1 MESMKLDESA
11 MVWSA
16 PPGERAGRP
25 FLLAL
30 HGHNGDE
37 LQLTP
42 ATAVLPPELVI
53 VTPRAPYLEPGGWS
67 WFELSESAGPV
78 AAASVTSQLL
88 TWLDTQRGYSSYG
101 VLGLSQGAAMAM
113 SLMRA
118 DPHRFD
124 YGLQLSGFAI
134 DTTKD
139 AELAAVRPPM
149 FSAHGDLDTV
159 IPADRVAATSR
170 FLREH
175 TRLTEKRYP
184 NLGHSIDPLE
194 IFDAAT
200 FIRQQL
206 R

>member
-1 MESMKLDESA
+1 MKLDETA
-11 MVWSA
+11 MAWSA
-16 PPGERAGRP
+16 PEQERRGRP
-25 FLLAL
+25 LLLAL

-42 ATAVLPPELVI
+42 AAMVLPPELVI

-67 WFELSESAGPV
+67 WFELSESAGPA

-88 TWLDTQRGYSSYG
+88 SWLDAQRGYSSYG

-134 DTTKD
+134 DTTPD
-139 AELAAVRPPM
+139 AALAAVRPPM

>member
-1 MESMKLDESA
+1 MNLDESA
-11 MVWSA
+11 MIWSA
-16 PPGERAGRP
+16 PEAERAGRP

-37 LQLTP
+37 RQL
-42 ATAVLPPELVI
+42 AVSAALLPRELVI

-67 WFELSESAGPV
+67 WFELSESGGPT
-78 AAASVTSQLL
+78 AAASVTAQLL
-88 TWLDTQRGYSSYG
+88 TWLDRQTGYRSYG

-118 DPHRFD
+118 DPRRFD

-134 DTTKD
+134 DTTPD
-139 AELAAVRPPM
+139 AALAAVRPPM

-159 IPADRVAATSR
+159 IPADRVADTSR

-184 NLGHSIDPLE
+184 NLGHDIDPLE
-194 IFDAAT
+194 ILDAAT
-200 FIRQQL
+200 FVRAQL
-206 R
+206 A

>member
-1 MESMKLDESA
+1 VKLDESA
-11 MVWSA
+11 MAWSVPA
-16 PPGERAGRP
+16 GERAGRP

-37 LQLTP
+37 YQLAP
-42 ATAVLPPELVI
+42 ASAELPRDLVI

-67 WFELSESAGPV
+67 WFELNEAGGPD
-78 AAASVTSQLL
+78 AAASVTAQLL
-88 TWLDTQRGYSSYG
+88 SWLDRQTGYTSYG

-134 DTTKD
+134 DTTPD
-139 AELAAVRPPM
+139 AALAAVRPPM
-149 FSAHGDLDTV
+149 FSAHGDLDDV
-159 IPADRVAATSR
+159 IPAAMVADTSR

-184 NLGHSIDPLE
+184 NLGHAIDPVE
-194 IFDAAT
+194 IADAAA
-200 FIRQQL
+200 FVRAQL
-206 R
+206 VG

>member
-1 MESMKLDESA
+1 MRLDESA
-11 MVWSA
+11 MAWSV
-16 PPGERAGRP
+16 PVGERAGRP

-37 LQLTP
+37 NQLAP
-42 ATAVLPPELVI
+42 AAEALPPELVI

-67 WFELSESAGPV
+67 WFALTESEGPD
-78 AAASVTSQLL
+78 AAASVTAQLL
-88 TWLDTQRGYSSYG
+88 SWLDRQTGYSSYG

-118 DPHRFD
+118 DPQRFD

-134 DTTKD
+134 DTTPD
-139 AELAAVRPPM
+139 AALAAVRPPM
-149 FSAHGDLDTV
+149 FSAHGDLDDV
-159 IPADRVAATSR
+159 IPADRAADTSR

-184 NLGHSIDPLE
+184 NLGHAIDPQE
-194 IFDAAT
+194 IADAAA
-200 FIRQQL
+200 FVRAQL
-206 R
+206 AG

>member
-1 MESMKLDESA
+1 MKLDESA

-16 PPGERAGRP
+16 PPGERTGRP

-37 LQLTP
+37 LQL
-42 ATAVLPPELVI
+42 AVSAALLPRELVI

-67 WFELSESAGPV
+67 WFELSESGGPA
-78 AAASVTSQLL
+78 AAASVTAQLL
-88 TWLDTQRGYSSYG
+88 AWLDRQTGYSSYG
-101 VLGLSQGAAMAM
+101 VLGLSQGAAMAIA
-113 SLMRA
+113 LMRA

-134 DTTKD
+134 DTTPD
-139 AELAAVRPPM
+139 AALAAVRPPM

-159 IPADRVAATSR
+159 IPADRVASTSR

-184 NLGHSIDPLE
+184 GLGHNVDPLE
-194 IFDAAT
+194 ILDAGVFVRA
-200 FIRQQL
+200 QL
-206 R
+206 AG

>member
-1 MESMKLDESA
+1 MLLDESA
-11 MVWSA
+11 MIWSA
-16 PPGERAGRP
+16 PEGERAGRP

-37 LQLTP
+37 RQL
-42 ATAVLPPELVI
+42 AVSAALLPPELVI
-53 VTPRAPYLEPGGWS
+53 VTPRAPFREPGGWS
-67 WFELSESAGPV
+67 WFELAESGRG
-78 AAASVTSQLL
+78 AAADVTAQLL
-88 TWLDTQRGYSSYG
+88 SWLDRQGGYSSYG

-118 DPHRFD
+118 DPQRFA

-134 DTTKD
+134 DTSTD
-139 AELAAVRPPM
+139 AALAAARPPM

-159 IPADRVAATSR
+159 IPAELVAATSR

-184 NLGHSIDPLE
+184 QLGHAVDPLE
-194 IFDAAT
+194 ILDAAA
-200 FIRQQL
+200 FIRAQL
-206 R
+206 

>member
-1 MESMKLDESA
+1 MKLDESA
-11 MVWSA
+11 MAWSA
-16 PPGERAGRP
+16 PEGERAGRP

-37 LQLTP
+37 YQLAP
-42 ATAVLPPELVI
+42 AASELPRELVI
-53 VTPRAPYLEPGGWS
+53 ATPRAPYREPGGWS
-67 WFELSESAGPV
+67 WFELSESEGPD
-78 AAASVTSQLL
+78 AAASVTAQLL
-88 TWLDTQRGYSSYG
+88 SWLDRQTGYSSYG

-134 DTTKD
+134 DTTPD
-139 AELAAVRPPM
+139 AALAAVRPPM
-149 FSAHGDLDTV
+149 FSAHGDLDDV
-159 IPADRVAATSR
+159 IPAAMVADTSR

-184 NLGHSIDPLE
+184 RLGHAIDPAE
-194 IFDAAT
+194 IADAAA
-200 FIRQQL
+200 FVRAQL
-206 R
+206 AG

>member
-1 MESMKLDESA
+1 MNLDESA

-16 PPGERAGRP
+16 PESQRAGRP

-37 LQLTP
+37 RQL
-42 ATAVLPPELVI
+42 AVSAALLPRELVI
-53 VTPRAPYLEPGGWS
+53 VTPRAPYREPGGWS
-67 WFELSESAGPV
+67 WFELSESGGPA

-88 TWLDTQRGYSSYG
+88 AWLDRQTRYSSYG

-118 DPHRFD
+118 DPTRFA

-134 DTTKD
+134 DTTPD
-139 AELAAVRPPM
+139 AALAAVRPPM

-159 IPADRVAATSR
+159 IPAERVADTAR

-175 TRLTEKRYP
+175 TALTEKRYP
-184 NLGHSIDPLE
+184 KLGHEIDPIE
-194 IFDAAT
+194 ILDAAA
-200 FIRQQL
+200 FVHAQL
-206 R
+206 AG